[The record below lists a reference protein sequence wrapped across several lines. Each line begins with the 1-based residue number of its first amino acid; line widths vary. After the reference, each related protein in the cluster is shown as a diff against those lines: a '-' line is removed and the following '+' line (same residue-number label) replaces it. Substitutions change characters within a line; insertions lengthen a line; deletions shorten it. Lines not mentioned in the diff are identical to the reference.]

1 MLRLLPLNISFFKLL
16 NWFLTFTI
24 SSNKFVTCLLFNPT
38 SFANSLK
45 LLMALLLKPLKNN
58 LWFLPDPTT
67 TSSLEVSNS
76 SNLPTILLTAG
87 FFVDIPASLTTLAND
102 WSMSLITSLAVTCP
116 AATLPLDAWMDSNNS
131 LDFLPSGTKGS
142 LIYLLIHLSKAL
154 LLFARALPWD
164 ANLPAI

>member
-1 MLRLLPLNISFFKLL
+1 M
-16 NWFLTFTI
+16 NWFLTLVI
-24 SSNKFVTCLLFNPT
+24 SLNRSTTWFLFNPT
-38 SFANSLK
+38 SFEKSLK
-45 LLMALLLKPLKNN
+45 LFIALVSKPLKIN

-67 TSSLEVSNS
+67 ASSLEVNNS
-76 SNLPTILLTAG
+76 SNRPTILLTAG
-87 FFVDIPASLTTLAND
+87 FFVVIPASLSILAND

-116 AATLPLDAWMDSNNS
+116 AATLPLDAWIASNNS
-131 LDFLPSGTKGS
+131 LDFLPSGTNGS